1 MKRDPAASST
11 PKTLPT
17 PPAPVKAAVGK
28 LSLQYGK
35 FFDIAVETLCSFI
48 KRYRP
53 AIHGVSQCG
62 QDLFVINKIFRRKR
76 QGFFLEI
83 GGGDGLYLSNTLILE
98 AYFEWHGVLVE
109 PTGAFE
115 SMIQNRPK
123 AICDRAAI
131 AGSRKTVRLFE
142 IMDKGQAG
150 LNPESASGNTLMSV
164 IRPADTQNPDFR
176 GGEWGSVQK
185 SYLVE
190 TITLDDLLSKH
201 NAPSTIDFFS
211 FDVEGAEYEI
221 LKEFP
226 FAKWKFNCM
235 CIESPSTALDQL
247 LLSNNYSLVK
257 VLGNLDWIYLHR
269 DFLDEWLDKLI

>member
-1 MKRDPAASST
+1 MKRDPTTSST

-17 PPAPVKAAVGK
+17 PPAHVKVAVGK

-35 FFDIAVETLCSFI
+35 FFDIVVEKLCSFI
-48 KRYRP
+48 KRCRP
-53 AIHGVSQCG
+53 AIYGVSQCG
-62 QDLFVINKIFRRKR
+62 QDLFVIDKIFHRKR

-83 GGGDGLYLSNTLILE
+83 GGGDGLYLSNTLILD
-98 AYFEWHGVLVE
+98 AYFDWRGVLVE

-115 SMIQNRPK
+115 LMVQNWRT
-123 AICDRAAI
+123 AICDHAAI
-131 AGSRKTVRLFE
+131 AGSRTTVRLFE
-142 IMDKGQAG
+142 ILDKGQAG
-150 LNPESASGNTLMSV
+150 LNPESAAGNTLMSV
-164 IRPADTQNPDFR
+164 IQAVDTQNPDFR

-226 FAKWKFNCM
+226 FTKWKIAF
-235 CIESPSTALDQL
+235 ALKPL
-247 LLSNNYSLVK
+247 PP
-257 VLGNLDWIYLHR
+257 H
-269 DFLDEWLDKLI
+269 

>member
-1 MKRDPAASST
+1 MID
-11 PKTLPT
+11 
-17 PPAPVKAAVGK
+17 
-28 LSLQYGK
+28 
-35 FFDIAVETLCSFI
+35 
-48 KRYRP
+48 
-53 AIHGVSQCG
+53 
-62 QDLFVINKIFRRKR
+62 KIFHRKR

-98 AYFEWHGVLVE
+98 AYFEWRGVLVE

-115 SMIQNRPK
+115 FMVQNRPK
-123 AICDRAAI
+123 AICDHAAI

-142 IMDKGQAG
+142 ILDKGQAG
-150 LNPESASGNTLMSV
+150 LNPESAAGNTLMSV
-164 IRPADTQNPDFR
+164 IQAVDTQNPDFR

-226 FAKWKFNCM
+226 FTKWKFNCI
-235 CIESPSTALDQL
+235 CIETPSAALDQL

-257 VLGNLDWIYLHR
+257 VLGSLDWIYLHR
-269 DFLDEWLDKLI
+269 DFLDEWLLSHPC